1 MIKHFHLSA
10 VAAGLGLVLF
20 TGACGAKDGGTAA
33 PAPASSAPAAAGNT
47 AEICA
52 SGGSAARD
60 VVVGL
65 FSKLGAAA
73 KDGKPD
79 EAALTR
85 IYRDTFGKLGDDLEA
100 HAARATD
107 PGLAAVLREIAA
119 EADKVAAAPDAE
131 AGTKGF
137 QAALGKLE
145 QYCPDGE
152 PGTTSSAE
160 PGAPADGVVGAKG
173 SACELPVTFPVAP
186 KWKPKA
192 VEVADDDPL
201 AELARK
207 GPLRMVCEIDAK
219 PAGHVGFLRV
229 WSDPKG
235 GEPRAALQP
244 LVSGKKTRNVTYKPF
259 TAGGQGAVE
268 VSFEQY
274 QELLEEHVKRR
285 AFAVRTP
292 GGAVVVELGTLDS
305 SEFEA
310 MLPAYDLAKGGLKV
324 G

>member
-1 MIKHFHLSA
+1 MRRIHLSTA
-10 VAAGLGLVLF
+10 AAGLGLVLL
-20 TGACGAKDGGTAA
+20 TGACGTGDGGAAA
-33 PAPASSAPAAAGNT
+33 PATSTTASAAGNT

-52 SGGSAARD
+52 SGGKAARD

-73 KDGKPD
+73 KDGEPS
-79 EAALTR
+79 EADLTR
-85 IYRDTFGKLGDDLEA
+85 IYQDTFGKLGDDLEA

-119 EADKVAAAPDAE
+119 EADKVAAAPDAD

-152 PGTTSSAE
+152 PGAGSSAK
-160 PGAPADGVVGAKG
+160 PGAVAGGAVGAKG

-192 VEVADDDPL
+192 VQVDDGDPL

-207 GPLRMVCEIDAK
+207 GSLRMVCEIDAK
-219 PAGHVGFLRV
+219 PAGHLGFLRV

-235 GEPRAALQP
+235 GDPKAALRS
-244 LVSGKKTRNVTYKPF
+244 LIKGEKTRTVSYTPF
-259 TAGGQGAVE
+259 TAGGQDAVE
-268 VSFEQY
+268 VSYEQY

-292 GGAVVVELGTLDS
+292 AGAIVVELGTLDS
-305 SEFEA
+305 EEFEG
-310 MLPAYDLAKGGLKV
+310 MLPAYERAKTGLTV
-324 G
+324 S